1 MPQLTKRTAN
11 CFILEIG
18 LGTSAGSSLN
28 STDIRTGRYQCF
40 YKMLSR
46 TGISFRFPKKLWYKI
61 IESIVRHWQITE
73 PYSETYS
80 WIGDASV
87 IADRYIIS
95 YLPEPTPIEMA
106 KKKINKCRLRIF
118 NIQNFL
124 ESRNIK
130 DQFFNH
136 NRDGIN
142 AKYYWLMWH
151 IIGSDHECVRDRA
164 QSRKKVISY
173 AVPQFHAA
181 AMKS

>member
-28 STDIRTGRYQCF
+28 STDIQTGRYQCF
-40 YKMLSR
+40 YKMLSPTSSR

-95 YLPEPTPIEMA
+95 YLPGPTPIEKA
-106 KKKINKCRLRIF
+106 KKKKSVDSEYLIF
-118 NIQNFL
+118 KISYSPATKTNFSTTTETELMQN
-124 ESRNIK
+124 
-130 DQFFNH
+130 
-136 NRDGIN
+136 
-142 AKYYWLMWH
+142 
-151 IIGSDHECVRDRA
+151 IIG
-164 QSRKKVISY
+164 
-173 AVPQFHAA
+173 
-181 AMKS
+181 